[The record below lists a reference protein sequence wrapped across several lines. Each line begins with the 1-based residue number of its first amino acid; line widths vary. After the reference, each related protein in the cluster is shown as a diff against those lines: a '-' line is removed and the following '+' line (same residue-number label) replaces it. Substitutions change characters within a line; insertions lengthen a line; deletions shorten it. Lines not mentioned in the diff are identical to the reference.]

1 VKYCCY
7 REELSENFELDP
19 IELPEGDEL
28 SKLIIY
34 DHILKNDKLSE
45 EDKIKLALKYQLL
58 IKGTSLFGEIEL
70 TEKNTSEIKKTNL
83 ELLSE
88 NMEHLEKKKENLEK
102 KASELTN
109 EAKEKLKNEDREEAK
124 NIMKKKKMIIK
135 EIKDLEEQQ
144 KMMEENIDMVKSSF
158 YTINTAVEESQ
169 GNIKIEDFESM
180 KKEFEEMREIFFE
193 YENENE
199 IEEDLDELE
208 NEMNNE
214 KNSEKCEFQ
223 KKENENINKNEEEK
237 NSPKKEE
244 KEDSPK
250 TEQKED
256 SPKTEENEDSPKK
269 EEKEEY
275 PKKEEE
281 LIKLDLNNK
290 EDVMKI
296 INSQNFVEGYWD
308 INRKTM
314 NIKNKYETEFNK
326 LKELKILN
334 NNDIIAMTIIVIY
347 FLYNNYKEIIDE
359 LIMII
364 KKGKLYIQNKTGD
377 SYDNII
383 KMIES

>member
-1 VKYCCY
+1 M
-7 REELSENFELDP
+7 
-19 IELPEGDEL
+19 
-28 SKLIIY
+28 II
-34 DHILKNDKLSE
+34 N
-45 EDKIKLALKYQLL
+45 
-58 IKGTSLFGEIEL
+58 
-70 TEKNTSEIKKTNL
+70 EIKNL
-83 ELLSE
+83 EGALNLL
-88 NMEHLEKKKENLEK
+88 
-102 KASELTN
+102 
-109 EAKEKLKNEDREEAK
+109 
-124 NIMKKKKMIIK
+124 
-135 EIKDLEEQQ
+135 EQQ
-144 KMMEENIDMVKSSF
+144 KMMQENAGMMNSSF
-158 YTINTAVEESQ
+158 YTVNTADKESQ
-169 GNIKIEDFESM
+169 GNMKIEDFESM
-180 KKEFEEMREIFFE
+180 KEEFEEMRDLANEII
-193 YENENE
+193 ENENE

-208 NEMNNE
+208 NEMNNK

-223 KKENENINKNEEEK
+223 KKENENIKKNEEEKNSPKKEEKK

-256 SPKTEENEDSPKK
+256 SPKKEEKEDSPKKEEKVDSPKK
-269 EEKEEY
+269 EEKEEP